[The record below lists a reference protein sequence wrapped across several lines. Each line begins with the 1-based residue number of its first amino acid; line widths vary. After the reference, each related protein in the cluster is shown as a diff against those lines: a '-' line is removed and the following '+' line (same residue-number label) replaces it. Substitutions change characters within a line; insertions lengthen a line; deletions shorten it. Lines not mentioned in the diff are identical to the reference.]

1 MKKVQFFLFAT
12 IVTIFIYSCGGE
24 HDRGSRSTDNPDPG
38 NVDSVGTGQTNN
50 NNADNADAAF
60 LSDAAYGGMKEV
72 EAGNVA
78 KQKGQSADVKN
89 LASMMVNDHTAMN
102 EKVKALAAKKNIQL
116 PDSLRSEDKDM
127 IRNNKKTG
135 AEFDKEYANM
145 MVQDHEDTIRK
156 FENAANNAND
166 PEIKALANEAL
177 PKLRHHL
184 EMSKQTKE
192 KVKG

>member
-1 MKKVQFFLFAT
+1 MKKVQLFLFAS
-12 IVTIFIYSCGGE
+12 IVIIFMYSCGGE

-38 NVDSVGTGQTNN
+38 NINSVENGETNN
-50 NNADNADAAF
+50 NNVDNADASF

-78 KQKGQSADVKN
+78 KQKGSSQDVKN
-89 LASMMVNDHTAMN
+89 LANMMVTDHTAMN

-116 PDSLRSEDKDM
+116 PEGLCTEDMDM

-135 AEFDKEYANM
+135 AAFDKEYADM
-145 MVQDHEDTIRK
+145 MVQDHEDAIRK
-156 FENAANNAND
+156 FENAATNAKD

-184 EMSKQTKE
+184 EISKQTKE